1 MFLMGGRDVKSGA
14 TDDDGDASPA
24 AAACDREKDDMH
36 HIPRCLVLGTVFLW
50 VCGVQWWRIDS
61 TLQML
66 VLRTMILAGAERYLE
81 SN

>member
-1 MFLMGGRDVKSGA
+1 MFLMRGHDVKSGA

-24 AAACDREKDDMH
+24 AADCDREKDMH
-36 HIPRCLVLGTVFLW
+36 HIPRCLVLGRVFLW
-50 VCGVQWWRIDS
+50 VCGVQWWRIGS